1 MKDFKKKPRPK
12 TSEEFNNILDEVN
25 GGVTDG
31 EEYSKVGRPHKSK
44 LEKAQRLSISI
55 RHNDLVIINKFKD
68 NLVNKGYSNPY
79 PTNSD
84 IIKMALRN
92 LEINEGVNIEE
103 LYENIKK

>member
-44 LEKAQRLSISI
+44 LEKAQRL
-55 RHNDLVIINKFKD
+55 
-68 NLVNKGYSNPY
+68 
-79 PTNSD
+79 
-84 IIKMALRN
+84 
-92 LEINEGVNIEE
+92 
-103 LYENIKK
+103 